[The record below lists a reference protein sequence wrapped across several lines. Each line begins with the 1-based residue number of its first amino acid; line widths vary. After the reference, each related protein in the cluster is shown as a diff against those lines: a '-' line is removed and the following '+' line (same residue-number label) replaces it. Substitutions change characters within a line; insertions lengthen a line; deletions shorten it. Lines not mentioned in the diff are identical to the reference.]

1 MGFFQHFQ
9 DEPYI
14 ALIPFFSAFVGWF
27 TNVLAVRMMFYPTEF
42 VGVAKP
48 WLGWQGLVPANARRL
63 ARMSTELI
71 LTKLLSLKELFGS
84 FKGEEFAEELDAVVN
99 DTSAQIIDE
108 IKGRVPVLWDNAG
121 EVMQQ
126 MIEKGVREKVREV
139 TIKIVDDF
147 GDNIE
152 DVLDLERVVIDAV
165 VRDKKLMSMM
175 FLQVGEAEFKFI
187 ERSGIWFG
195 LLFGIVQMIVWM
207 YFPAD
212 WVLPLAGFFVGY
224 ATNWVALKLIFQPRY
239 PKKFGPF
246 TIHGLFHKRQKE
258 VAGAFSKL
266 TAGKVLNADNI
277 TETITTG
284 ETSEKIFGI
293 VTGRINELIDEYE
306 GHPMLAMAVPEAER
320 AEIRT
325 EIVQRIRDE
334 LPKPGGL
341 LHTFAGKSVNIQDE
355 LESRMQELPPEE
367 FEGVLRPA
375 FQQDEWKLILAG
387 AALGFAAGVLQFVYV
402 FS

>member
-1 MGFFQHFQ
+1 MDLLEPFRA
-9 DEPYI
+9 DPYI

-42 VGVAKP
+42 VGVWKP
-48 WLGWQGLVPANARRL
+48 FIGWQGLVPANARRL

-71 LTKLLSLKELFGS
+71 LTKLLSLRELFGS
-84 FKGEEFAEELDAVVN
+84 FKGEEFADELDAVVD
-99 DTSAQIIDE
+99 DTSEQILDE
-108 IKGRVPVLWDNAG
+108 VKKRQPMLWENAG
-121 EVMQQ
+121 EFMQNQ
-126 MIEKGVREKVREV
+126 VREGIREKVREV
-139 TIKIVDDF
+139 TIRIVDDF

-165 VRDKKLMSMM
+165 VADKKLMSLM

-195 LLFGIVQMIVWM
+195 FLFGVIQMFVWIR
-207 YFPAD
+207 YPAD

-224 ATNWVALKLIFQPRY
+224 ATNWVALKLIFQPRN
-239 PKKFGPF
+239 PTKVGPF
-246 TIHGLFHKRQKE
+246 VLHGLFHKRQKE
-258 VAGAFSKL
+258 VAGEFSKL

-277 TETITTG
+277 TSTITTG
-284 ETSEKIFGI
+284 ETAERIFSI
-293 VTGRINELIDEYE
+293 VTGRIGELIDEYE
-306 GHPMLAMAVPEAER
+306 KHPMVAMAVPEGER

-325 EIVQRIRDE
+325 ELLQRIRDE

-341 LHTFAGKSVNIQDE
+341 LHTFAAKSVNIRDE
-355 LESRMQELPPEE
+355 LESRMQQLPPEE

-387 AALGFAAGVLQFVYV
+387 AALGFIAGVLQFVYV

>member
-1 MGFFQHFQ
+1 
-9 DEPYI
+9 
-14 ALIPFFSAFVGWF
+14 
-27 TNVLAVRMMFYPTEF
+27 
-42 VGVAKP
+42 
-48 WLGWQGLVPANARRL
+48 
-63 ARMSTELI
+63 
-71 LTKLLSLKELFGS
+71 
-84 FKGEEFAEELDAVVN
+84 
-99 DTSAQIIDE
+99 
-108 IKGRVPVLWDNAG
+108 
-121 EVMQQ
+121 
-126 MIEKGVREKVREV
+126 
-139 TIKIVDDF
+139 
-147 GDNIE
+147 
-152 DVLDLERVVIDAV
+152 
-165 VRDKKLMSMM
+165 
-175 FLQVGEAEFKFI
+175 

-195 LLFGIVQMIVWM
+195 MLFGVVQMIVWM
-207 YFPAD
+207 YYPAD
-212 WVLPLAGFFVGY
+212 WVLPAAGFVVGY

-246 TIHGLFHKRQKE
+246 VIHGLFHKRQKE
-258 VAGAFSKL
+258 VAGAFAAL

-284 ETSEKIFGI
+284 ETAEKIFGI

-306 GHPMLAMAVPEAER
+306 EHPMLAMAVPAAER
-320 AEIRT
+320 AEIRE